1 MIGEDMNNF
10 VIGIAGGT
18 SSGKTTITERI
29 SDNYNEDVVVFKLD
43 DYYKDQSHKT
53 LEERKI
59 VNYDHPDAFD
69 FDLYI
74 EHLKLLIKG
83 EQIEKPIYDYSIN
96 NRVGTK
102 IVQPKKIII
111 VEGILIFEKQELLDL
126 LDYKIF
132 VSASSD
138 IRFIRRLQRDTKE
151 RGRTIDGVINQYLS
165 SVKPMH
171 DLYIEP
177 NKKYADIVVLN
188 NDNFQAALQIIL
200 ATIGNLIEKKGVK
213 DGNK

>member
-29 SDNYNEDVVVFKLD
+29 SEKYDKDVIVFKLD

-53 LEERKI
+53 LDERKI
-59 VNYDHPDAFD
+59 VNYDHPNAFD
-69 FDLYI
+69 FDLFI
-74 EHLKLLIKG
+74 EHLKSLING
-83 EQIEKPIYDYSIN
+83 VAIEKPIYDYSIN
-96 NRVGTK
+96 NRIGTK
-102 IVQPKKIII
+102 IVQPKKIIV
-111 VEGILIFEKQELLDL
+111 VEGILIFGRKELIDL

-151 RGRTIDGVINQYLS
+151 RGRTIDGVINQYLT

-177 NKKYADIVVLN
+177 NKKYADIVILN

-200 ATIGNLIEKKGVK
+200 ATIRNLLEKKGVN
-213 DGNK
+213 DGTK